1 VIGYID
7 LPVAKMFYIPG
18 ESQRITFDVSVL
30 VINKADIIYQAFNAS
45 SENEIQ
51 ICIKQLVYQNCT
63 RP

>member
-1 VIGYID
+1 MLD
-7 LPVAKMFYIPG
+7 
-18 ESQRITFDVSVL
+18 ITFDVSVL

-51 ICIKQLVYQNCT
+51 ICIKKLVYQKWT